1 MDLEVA
7 DNLIVLAN
15 KIVLGPFLKYAHDY
29 WPRQANNRN
38 IKNFFDF
45 FILPKA
51 TGHQLLFYTFMC
63 IKNT

>member
-38 IKNFFDF
+38 IKHFFDF
-45 FILPKA
+45 
-51 TGHQLLFYTFMC
+51 LFYQKPPDINFFSIHSC
-63 IKNT
+63 V